1 MKLTYKQHIQS
12 AHRLS
17 SYFGKHVN
25 VHGHDFLV
33 TVDISGNIGKSGM
46 IIDINEL
53 KKIIDRYDHGT
64 LLRECR
70 MNEEL
75 FIIFN
80 KLGLKVVLMDY
91 EPTLENIAK
100 QISEEITELGC
111 RNVKNTTVHVKTI
124 DKEVIYFGYSK
135 E

>member
-1 MKLTYKQHIQS
+1 MKLTYKQYIQS

-17 SYFGKHVN
+17 NYFGKHVN
-25 VHGHDFLV
+25 VHGHNFLI

-46 IIDINEL
+46 IIDIDEL
-53 KKIIDRYDHGT
+53 RKVIDRYDHTT

-70 MNEEL
+70 SNEEL
-75 FIIFN
+75 VGVFN
-80 KLGLKVVLMDY
+80 KMKIGILLMNY

-111 RNVKNTTVHVKTI
+111 RNVKNVTVHIKTLG
-124 DKEVIYFGYSK
+124 KEVIYFGYSK